1 MQGVLLGKKDKK
13 EFLDILLYYHI
24 YNHYLKLEKIYK
36 DEDGGIIYE
45 ETDTE
50 RIKRS
55 ASFWGVT
62 LKYPN
67 ECLKNGKRL
76 HAYKYKVFTG
86 INSDIF
92 WDFYKNKKSDFDWEC
107 LFAHLGLKSILGKKE
122 YAKTNNIMLYTRM
135 LGKETQDEYKALKNG
150 LNFTRWHRDK
160 IITELETNWGLKYY
174 SRNLKGFYFGY
185 DIELEKLIQIAES
198 KRENF
203 KREQLKQTKKEILK
217 KIQGKI

>member
-1 MQGVLLGKKDKK
+1 
-13 EFLDILLYYHI
+13 
-24 YNHYLKLEKIYK
+24 
-36 DEDGGIIYE
+36 
-45 ETDTE
+45 
-50 RIKRS
+50 
-55 ASFWGVT
+55 
-62 LKYPN
+62 
-67 ECLKNGKRL
+67 
-76 HAYKYKVFTG
+76 
-86 INSDIF
+86 
-92 WDFYKNKKSDFDWEC
+92 
-107 LFAHLGLKSILGKKE
+107 
-122 YAKTNNIMLYTRM
+122 MLYTRM

-217 KIQGKI
+217 KIQDKI